1 MALSDAE
8 HHYDIAAV
16 ARIGLM
22 VVLMW
27 LVPTFAQAPA
37 RNGNQS
43 DFRDWQPTREG
54 VAAEERAAGVR
65 QTPAERKSEDQELQG
80 LYKDLLRQEQP
91 PSPVLPGN
99 SR

>member
-1 MALSDAE
+1 MAAPDAVL
-8 HHYDIAAV
+8 HIPLAT
-16 ARIGLM
+16 RIGLV
-22 VVLMW
+22 VVLMSS
-27 LVPTFAQAPA
+27 VPALAQAPP

-43 DFRDWQPTREG
+43 DFRDWQPTRGG

-91 PSPVLPGN
+91 ASPVQPGN